1 MICLLI
7 FLIIFALIDWCCNI
21 SNKLFN
27 FPTNQKGIKI
37 FLHIIYIFPIAA
49 STLALHYIDKLEM
62 KDVFTSVLS
71 YYATALS
78 ITLTT
83 YTFYKKQKEKM
94 DELEKE
100 KHKESEERKKA
111 EKENLKLRERELEA
125 QRDYYRPIFV
135 IEDNKHNNTKQVRLL
150 MKDDTL
156 YLENIIIHSK
166 SHKTFGQE
174 KQCKSGE
181 IIESNITSG
190 SFYITA
196 QTLVGETILFGYLN
210 GGVKVYKYLNHNK
223 DPKYPT
229 KDTIINE
236 DNKDKINETWGSYNK
251 TSDEYDITLE
261 QFFFNATSHIRN
273 EYLFNYKNAEFKR
286 ILYTNTYEEFFEKAF
301 WALDDFL
308 TFCAPDKIKV
318 ARHVFQLMDILTK
331 KESDLDLVVKSDI
344 SVRLEDYCKDDSQL
358 DTVKQKI
365 EECKPNNSNSNFD
378 ISSFLNFLLIWN
390 LKIIHKEEDED
401 RIILL
406 VKILMITFSSIKVTS
421 KSNEQLNKVKD
432 IILTL

>member
-1 MICLLI
+1 MTKPQEYTNKEKKMFKIRNFIKNNKPFVIITLSCLLLPMI
-7 FLIIFALIDWCCNI
+7 IELFINYGESKITYGLKPFFL
-21 SNKLFN
+21 
-27 FPTNQKGIKI
+27 KI
-37 FLHIIYIFPIAA
+37 LY
-49 STLALHYIDKLEM
+49 TLKEYK
-62 KDVFTSVLS
+62 S
-71 YYATALS
+71 YYAT
-78 ITLTT
+78 ILTFSFAIFS
-83 YTFYKKQKEKM
+83 YIQQQEEMLEEKQKEN
-94 DELEKE
+94 ELKEKE
-100 KHKESEERKKA
+100 RDDKK
-111 EKENLKLRERELEA
+111 
-125 QRDYYRPIFV
+125 DYYRPVFV
-135 IEDNKHNNTKQVRLL
+135 VEKDEYNPSKNQVRLL
-150 MKDDTL
+150 MKNETL

-166 SHKTFGQE
+166 SHRTFGQE

-236 DNKDKINETWGSYNK
+236 YNKDKINETWGSYNK

-318 ARHVFQLMDILTK
+318 ARRVFQLIDILIK
-331 KESDLDLVVKSDI
+331 KEPDLDLVVNSDI
-344 SVRLEDYCKDDSQL
+344 SKRLEDYCKDDSQL
-358 DTVKQKI
+358 DTVKQEI
-365 EECKPNNSNSNFD
+365 EKCKPNNNSNFD
-378 ISSFLNFLLIWN
+378 ISSFLNFLYTWN
-390 LKIIHKEEDED
+390 LKIIHKKEDKD
-401 RIILL
+401 NIIKL
-406 VKILMITFSSIKVTS
+406 VKILIITFSSIKVTS

>member
-1 MICLLI
+1 MGEENMTKSQEHTNKEKKMFKIRNFIKKNKPFVIITLSCLL
-7 FLIIFALIDWCCNI
+7 LPMIIELFINYGE
-21 SNKLFN
+21 SKL
-27 FPTNQKGIKI
+27 TYGIKPF
-37 FLHIIYIFPIAA
+37 FLKILY
-49 STLALHYIDKLEM
+49 TLKEYK
-62 KDVFTSVLS
+62 S
-71 YYATALS
+71 YYATILTLS
-78 ITLTT
+78 FAIFSYIHQQEELLEE
-83 YTFYKKQKEKM
+83 KQKEN
-94 DELEKE
+94 ELKEKE
-100 KHKESEERKKA
+100 RDDKK
-111 EKENLKLRERELEA
+111 
-125 QRDYYRPIFV
+125 DYYRPVFV
-135 IEDNKHNNTKQVRLL
+135 VEKDEYNPSKNQVRLL
-150 MKDDTL
+150 MKNETL

-166 SHKTFGQE
+166 SHMIFGQE

-318 ARHVFQLMDILTK
+318 SRHVFQLIDVLIK
-331 KESDLDLVVKSDI
+331 KEPDLDLVVNSDI
-344 SVRLEDYCKDDSQL
+344 SKRLEDYCKDHSQL

-365 EECKPNNSNSNFD
+365 EECKPDNNSTFD

-390 LKIIHKEEDED
+390 INITHKHENEDNIIK
-401 RIILL
+401 L
-406 VKILMITFSSIKVTS
+406 VKILTITFSSVKVTS

>member
-1 MICLLI
+1 MTKPQEHTNKEKKMFKIRNFIKNNKPFVIITLSCLLLPMI
-7 FLIIFALIDWCCNI
+7 IELFINYGESKITYGLKPFFL
-21 SNKLFN
+21 
-27 FPTNQKGIKI
+27 KI
-37 FLHIIYIFPIAA
+37 LY
-49 STLALHYIDKLEM
+49 TLKEYK
-62 KDVFTSVLS
+62 S
-71 YYATALS
+71 YYAT
-78 ITLTT
+78 ILTFSFAIFS
-83 YTFYKKQKEKM
+83 YIQQQEEMLEEKQKEN
-94 DELEKE
+94 ELKEKE
-100 KHKESEERKKA
+100 RDDKK
-111 EKENLKLRERELEA
+111 
-125 QRDYYRPIFV
+125 DYYRPVFV
-135 IEDNKHNNTKQVRLL
+135 VEKDEYNPSKNQVRLL
-150 MKDDTL
+150 MKNETL

-166 SHKTFGQE
+166 SHRTFGQE

-236 DNKDKINETWGSYNK
+236 YNKDKINETWGSYNK

-318 ARHVFQLMDILTK
+318 ARRVFQLIDILIK
-331 KESDLDLVVKSDI
+331 KEPDLDLVVNSDI
-344 SVRLEDYCKDDSQL
+344 SKRLEDYCKDDSQL
-358 DTVKQKI
+358 DTVKQEI
-365 EECKPNNSNSNFD
+365 EKCKPNNNSNFD
-378 ISSFLNFLLIWN
+378 ISSFLNFLYTWN
-390 LKIIHKEEDED
+390 LKIIHKKEDKD
-401 RIILL
+401 NIIKL
-406 VKILMITFSSIKVTS
+406 VKILIITFSSIKVTS